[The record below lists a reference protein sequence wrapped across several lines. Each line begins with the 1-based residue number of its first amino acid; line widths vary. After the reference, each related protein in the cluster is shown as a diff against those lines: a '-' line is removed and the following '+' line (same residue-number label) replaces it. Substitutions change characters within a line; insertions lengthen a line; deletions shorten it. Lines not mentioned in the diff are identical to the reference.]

1 MNCTADTEQFELPM
15 LNYYLFRFI
24 AEATVKTSQLLLFP
38 LPETAGKW
46 IWYLGDRLADLGVI
60 PGGLRLMEMPEMWR
74 FGEQKASL
82 IGSSLPTMSK
92 ELS

>member
-24 AEATVKTSQLLLFP
+24 AEATVSTP
-38 LPETAGKW
+38 DTAGIW
-46 IWYLGDRLADLGVI
+46 IWYFGDRFADFGVSP
-60 PGGLRLMEMPEMWR
+60 PGGLRLIEMPEMWR
-74 FGEQKASL
+74 FGEQNASVMM
-82 IGSSLPTMSK
+82 GSSVPTMSK